1 MSQTRNRKE
10 HGSSSCSSDSY
21 HKSSQITKELDKGK
35 GHVFSYNDPSNMHQG
50 GASTQI
56 HNMLL
61 IQRNEKSDEEVESSG
76 PMLSICTAPVVLT
89 DFRLGPFLEVR
100 VTGNMGTSKAQRKQP
115 PSWKIRAVGKNM
127 KVSPAS
133 SSPNILE
140 QPMLVE
146 SRLSYDLRENYNQKF
161 FTVRRL
167 SPIVEKTFP
176 EIFWWKTFM

>member
-1 MSQTRNRKE
+1 MALLYISHSYETERLAQ
-10 HGSSSCSSDSY
+10 HGSSLCSSDSY

-50 GASTQI
+50 GALTQI
-56 HNMLL
+56 HSMLL

-89 DFRLGPFLEVR
+89 DFQLGPFSEVR

-127 KVSPAS
+127 
-133 SSPNILE
+133 
-140 QPMLVE
+140 
-146 SRLSYDLRENYNQKF
+146 
-161 FTVRRL
+161 
-167 SPIVEKTFP
+167 
-176 EIFWWKTFM
+176 

>member
-10 HGSSSCSSDSY
+10 HGSSLCSSDSY

-56 HNMLL
+56 HSMLL

-89 DFRLGPFLEVR
+89 DFQLGPFSEVR

-115 PSWKIRAVGKNM
+115 PSWKIRAAGKNM

-140 QPMLVE
+140 QPMLME

-161 FTVRRL
+161 FIVRRL
-167 SPIVEKTFP
+167 SLIVKKTFP
-176 EIFWWKTFM
+176 EVFWCKTSM